1 MSRLKK
7 MKDSAYIDKEFHVIK
22 GSTVK
27 VLDKEKMQFQ
37 ATFQLDGE
45 YGVKNF
51 SLKDYVL
58 EVEMSPFHPDKT
70 LPPVQIKLK

>member
-1 MSRLKK
+1 
-7 MKDSAYIDKEFHVIK
+7 MKNSAYIDKEFHVIK